1 MEESTFTQKNPHK
14 IGKVAA
20 HVPDLVVY
28 GNLQE
33 RLPYTQ
39 NFHGVLL
46 FADVSGFTALTEK
59 FSISGKKECGA
70 DMLTRTLNKYIGD
83 IVHYVLVAGGD
94 ILNFAGDALLALW
107 KVERYQLSEVIT
119 LVVQCSMEIQEKCG
133 VRETEVGVDL
143 RVKIAIAAGRIS
155 QIVVGSRE
163 QEYFVVIGRA
173 VDEVRLAER
182 LAEPSS
188 IILSPNAWELCDRN
202 TIATEKIPNERAVRL
217 RFIKKKTDFDL
228 EEYIEHY
235 GKHLQHEPEAHE
247 TCRKVSHLSP
257 NPNLEKTLRKYVMDT
272 VLEKV
277 DDDQPLE
284 YLSEM
289 RSVTILF
296 LNLQFEESVLIEEQ
310 CQAMQDTSK
319 GIARLIRS
327 GQGRINKIYMFDKG
341 CTFLCVF
348 GLPGDKMEDECAV
361 TLRSAFKIHLLCSE
375 RIETVRITSIGVTSG
390 PVFCGVV
397 GHPLRHEYTVI
408 GRKVNLAARMMM
420 HYPGL
425 VSCDQETFCD
435 SKLPAYFFDELP
447 PQEMKGFKS
456 PGTIYQYLGSKEK
469 TTVGKAHMTTE
480 RDENYPLLGREKE
493 MAVFSSTL
501 HRFLQCKRSHWEECR
516 RIIVYEGAVG
526 YGKSRILAE
535 IKFLAQTEGYR
546 VIDME
551 LNKMNIRHP
560 FYTIQTLMAIFL
572 RLDVCKGYAER
583 EKVLQTKISRS
594 TNSQSLCLLNNLF
607 LVKFP
612 ISDEVSLMEPDTKR
626 REMEMLLLRLLQQ
639 AAEKDVLV
647 CIIDQAHY
655 IDTASWNFLSEITA
669 SVPIFMA
676 MALCPLR
683 PGKLLSYPAAHILR
697 SPHTVFSQLEEL
709 HRSVIPEIACN
720 SLGVISIGTDLEK
733 LLVERSYGVPYYLDE
748 LLKSLY
754 VNNMLELR
762 PVEEEE
768 RDQVDELF
776 IRSLNLNPSI
786 KSDETSKSFVK
797 WQLMNPRK
805 VMSLMASRPEG
816 HELFTC
822 SLSEAVKL
830 QNIPLPYTL
839 RGIAL
844 AQLDHMTAA
853 EQMVVKCAA
862 VIGQTFSTVLLM
874 HILPKGSEW
883 KLSQTLRSL
892 VKANMLECALRAKK
906 QDESTVTQKDTTK
919 RQLCYCPADT
929 PKEGEK
935 GWTPHL
941 ALGPP
946 LDMWSC
952 RVMRFCTPLL
962 QETAYGLWLC
972 EQSRNLHLQC
982 ASFLE
987 SHAHR
992 CSKCG
997 GGDFIFGH
1005 QLALIT
1011 GDSYTEIGFSET
1023 SLNSR
1028 DQDDKISA
1036 EAAQLTETVLKGLAE
1051 NNMDVPEDPNYV
1063 IEHFK
1068 CEDNLSPPDKPLPHT
1083 GDLCVLVVA
1092 DAETPME
1099 ASTDSRPAAQ
1109 QPLCD
1114 KPGDIFAA
1122 PLPLCDEEGDAPA
1135 GQQSMSN
1142 QRGKVPFRARISIL
1156 HRVTPVSEK
1165 PRMEQEFLE
1174 RLDCLVQKGGG
1185 GSLSHIPPGDCCCAE
1200 ILESVVSALARHWM
1214 RARDPAKSVYYLL
1227 ETAAAALYLFN
1238 NYMALS
1244 YLNEAETVLQSLK
1257 SKKRNETFE
1266 MENEKVKIS
1275 RFETACLYGMKGEV
1289 LFNMGQVVA
1298 SERLLRRS
1306 LALLGRPFPSTL
1318 AGAAVRLVLERA
1330 RNNLNRRESSQGQP
1344 VYPTQY
1350 LRLPFIYEQIQRLS
1364 LLWQIYS
1371 ACGGVG
1377 GRVRAFLAAMMEV
1390 NSAEVCNN
1398 QSKVILAYA
1407 DCFQCCQIVRRRHDC
1422 ERFAVLAMQCSAHL
1436 SPSLEALTC
1445 TLHLSLALTRFNL
1458 CFGHLS
1464 DAIEFG
1470 IRTHSL
1476 AVLLNKTSLEYRIIP
1491 LLFKSLFLSN
1501 RYNEFVSAARRLET
1515 LTDTNQAVIFKAWFY
1530 ILCLDI
1536 LLEGGF
1542 ALRPLDDC
1550 LAFVGTFHSNSA
1562 LATENQIM
1570 LNLLSSLALWFG
1582 RLQEWGL
1589 FHPFF
1594 RKAKKLLSQTNASF
1608 FALCGFS
1615 KFLECQVL
1623 LLRKAMEEHSVDS
1636 GEINKKTAQF
1646 MEKFKSCCITA
1657 PVFLARLYHLKA
1669 FMLLLSGK
1677 RQKAKMSLQQGLMSA
1692 REHENRL
1699 EECWITM
1706 SNECWFEESTCS
1718 SDQWLELAV
1727 DMPLWEDVAG
1737 TDLQI
1742 LFRRKYVLRP
1752 LPADGEDQQELAA
1765 ASLLTTEINT

>member
-501 HRFLQCKRSHWEECR
+501 HRFLQCKRSHFEECR

-786 KSDETSKSFVK
+786 KSDETSK
-797 WQLMNPRK
+797 
-805 VMSLMASRPEG
+805 
-816 HELFTC
+816 C
-822 SLSEAVKL
+822 
-830 QNIPLPYTL
+830 
-839 RGIAL
+839 IAL

-1011 GDSYTEIGFSET
+1011 GDSYTEIG
-1023 SLNSR
+1023 
-1028 DQDDKISA
+1028 
-1036 EAAQLTETVLKGLAE
+1036 
-1051 NNMDVPEDPNYV
+1051 
-1063 IEHFK
+1063 
-1068 CEDNLSPPDKPLPHT
+1068 
-1083 GDLCVLVVA
+1083 
-1092 DAETPME
+1092 
-1099 ASTDSRPAAQ
+1099 
-1109 QPLCD
+1109 
-1114 KPGDIFAA
+1114 
-1122 PLPLCDEEGDAPA
+1122 
-1135 GQQSMSN
+1135 
-1142 QRGKVPFRARISIL
+1142 
-1156 HRVTPVSEK
+1156 
-1165 PRMEQEFLE
+1165 MEQEFLE

-1398 QSKVILAYA
+1398 QSK
-1407 DCFQCCQIVRRRHDC
+1407 IVRRRHDC

-1623 LLRKAMEEHSVDS
+1623 LLRKAMEEHS
-1636 GEINKKTAQF
+1636 F

-1727 DMPLWEDVAG
+1727 DMPFWEDVAG

-1742 LFRRKYVLRP
+1742 LFRR
-1752 LPADGEDQQELAA
+1752 
-1765 ASLLTTEINT
+1765 

>member
-1 MEESTFTQKNPHK
+1 
-14 IGKVAA
+14 
-20 HVPDLVVY
+20 
-28 GNLQE
+28 
-33 RLPYTQ
+33 
-39 NFHGVLL
+39 
-46 FADVSGFTALTEK
+46 
-59 FSISGKKECGA
+59 
-70 DMLTRTLNKYIGD
+70 
-83 IVHYVLVAGGD
+83 
-94 ILNFAGDALLALW
+94 
-107 KVERYQLSEVIT
+107 
-119 LVVQCSMEIQEKCG
+119 MEIQEKCG

-501 HRFLQCKRSHWEECR
+501 HRFLQCKRSHFEECR

-786 KSDETSKSFVK
+786 KSDETSK
-797 WQLMNPRK
+797 
-805 VMSLMASRPEG
+805 
-816 HELFTC
+816 C
-822 SLSEAVKL
+822 
-830 QNIPLPYTL
+830 
-839 RGIAL
+839 IAL

-1011 GDSYTEIGFSET
+1011 GDSYTEIG
-1023 SLNSR
+1023 
-1028 DQDDKISA
+1028 
-1036 EAAQLTETVLKGLAE
+1036 
-1051 NNMDVPEDPNYV
+1051 
-1063 IEHFK
+1063 
-1068 CEDNLSPPDKPLPHT
+1068 
-1083 GDLCVLVVA
+1083 
-1092 DAETPME
+1092 
-1099 ASTDSRPAAQ
+1099 
-1109 QPLCD
+1109 
-1114 KPGDIFAA
+1114 
-1122 PLPLCDEEGDAPA
+1122 
-1135 GQQSMSN
+1135 
-1142 QRGKVPFRARISIL
+1142 
-1156 HRVTPVSEK
+1156 
-1165 PRMEQEFLE
+1165 MEQEFLE

-1398 QSKVILAYA
+1398 QSK
-1407 DCFQCCQIVRRRHDC
+1407 IVRRRHDC

-1623 LLRKAMEEHSVDS
+1623 LLRKAMEEHS
-1636 GEINKKTAQF
+1636 F

-1727 DMPLWEDVAG
+1727 DMPFWEDVAG

-1742 LFRRKYVLRP
+1742 LFRR
-1752 LPADGEDQQELAA
+1752 
-1765 ASLLTTEINT
+1765 